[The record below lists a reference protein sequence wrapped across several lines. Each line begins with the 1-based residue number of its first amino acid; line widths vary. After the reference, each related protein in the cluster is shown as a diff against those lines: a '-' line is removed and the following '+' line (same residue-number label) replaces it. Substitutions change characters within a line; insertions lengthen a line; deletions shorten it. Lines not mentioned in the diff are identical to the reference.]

1 MDSGRGK
8 IRMNV
13 EGDRL
18 SSLPDDLILKILSF
32 IGTKQAIRTSVLSS
46 RWRYIWTSTPCLDFS
61 TRDFRTL
68 DKFYKFVTGVLSSRK
83 SQIDVSS
90 LELDLL
96 RKASQSFFKRSLNK
110 ILNYALSHNVQQLN
124 ITCWKGCE
132 SRLSRFSSQ
141 SLEHLTLIGLSYKHS
156 ITTPPTWDMQA
167 LTTLTLFGVTL
178 YADNTGESAGLFSNC
193 ANLKNLSLSFCK
205 MGSGRF
211 NICHPRLCNLTL
223 ERSNEGEK
231 GDVAPQLKNLTIK
244 YWTGIHLISSPNL
257 TSLQYEDYFFP
268 LEVSADLPH
277 LEKVDIC
284 IHHCNDRADAH
295 GIVCMLQKLHS
306 VKFLTLNL
314 EIIKI
319 LCSYV
324 ELISHQPSPFANLKS
339 LEIYPKIHPDSEQTQ
354 PKVTTEVKNYFVDG
368 SPGATFTM
376 FSHDD
381 IRAMKKTKLA
391 QNLLQLYRRC

>member
-1 MDSGRGK
+1 
-8 IRMNV
+8 
-13 EGDRL
+13 
-18 SSLPDDLILKILSF
+18 
-32 IGTKQAIRTSVLSS
+32 
-46 RWRYIWTSTPCLDFS
+46 
-61 TRDFRTL
+61 
-68 DKFYKFVTGVLSSRK
+68 
-83 SQIDVSS
+83 
-90 LELDLL
+90 
-96 RKASQSFFKRSLNK
+96 
-110 ILNYALSHNVQQLN
+110 
-124 ITCWKGCE
+124 
-132 SRLSRFSSQ
+132 
-141 SLEHLTLIGLSYKHS
+141 
-156 ITTPPTWDMQA
+156 
-167 LTTLTLFGVTL
+167 
-178 YADNTGESAGLFSNC
+178 
-193 ANLKNLSLSFCK
+193 

-231 GDVAPQLKNLTIK
+231 GDVVAPQLMNLTIK

-257 TSLQYEDYFFP
+257 TSLQYEDYLFP

-284 IHHCNDRADAH
+284 IHHCNVGADAH
-295 GIVCMLQKLHS
+295 EIVCMLQKLHS

-324 ELISHQPSPFANLKS
+324 ELISHQPSPFANLKC

-376 FSHDD
+376 FSHEVCTPCS
-381 IRAMKKTKLA
+381 IFLGFYPTFLFKYSHCSLH
-391 QNLLQLYRRC
+391 

>member
-46 RWRYIWTSTPCLDFS
+46 GWRYIWTSTPCLDFS
-61 TRDFRTL
+61 IQDFRTL
-68 DKFYKFVTGVLSSRK
+68 DKFSKFVTGVLSGRK
-83 SQIDVSS
+83 NQIDVSS

-124 ITCWKGCE
+124 ISCWKGCE

-141 SLEHLTLIGLSYKHS
+141 SLKHLTLIGLSYKNS

-178 YADNTGESAGLFSNC
+178 YADNTG
-193 ANLKNLSLSFCK
+193 
-205 MGSGRF
+205 
-211 NICHPRLCNLTL
+211 
-223 ERSNEGEK
+223 
-231 GDVAPQLKNLTIK
+231 
-244 YWTGIHLISSPNL
+244 IHLISSPNL
-257 TSLQYEDYFFP
+257 TSLQYEDYLFP

-284 IHHCNDRADAH
+284 IHHCNVGADAH
-295 GIVCMLQKLHS
+295 EIVCMLQKLHS

-324 ELISHQPSPFANLKS
+324 ELISHQPSPFANLKC

-376 FSHDD
+376 FSHELWARKDAGG
-381 IRAMKKTKLA
+381 IANRTTE
-391 QNLLQLYRRC
+391 